1 MQGTLFTLQ
10 SPANRAYFY
19 TTPIAYC
26 YQGNSIYRYA
36 GYSLNRTALSP
47 VYLGNGVLMAQSLSG
62 ANFSVLAPQLQR
74 NGLVKIELTF
84 ADKGEQVRFDHDA
97 LVYNTP

>member
-1 MQGTLFTLQ
+1 MQALCLPY
-10 SPANRAYFY
+10 SRPRIA
-19 TTPIAYC
+19 PILYYPVAYC

-47 VYLGNGVLMAQSLSG
+47 AYLGNGVLMAQSLSG

>member
-1 MQGTLFTLQ
+1 
-10 SPANRAYFY
+10 
-19 TTPIAYC
+19 
-26 YQGNSIYRYA
+26 
-36 GYSLNRTALSP
+36 
-47 VYLGNGVLMAQSLSG
+47 MAQSRSG

-84 ADKGEQVRFDHDA
+84 ADKGEQVRLNHDA